1 MSQKTDNLIKLALVF
16 FVSLLSF
23 SIGTYVGKKYS
34 DNQHKLSLLE
44 PQKDAPVKTAEEF
57 ATESAGTAAS
67 TVEPEKH
74 LGEVPAE
81 KAIQNA
87 AGDEKPAALT
97 DSEVAKI
104 AEEFASEDDTT
115 EEKVVA
121 SVEPTEKVVAT
132 IPDQPKIKEPVAVKK
147 VLIPSAATST
157 ATATTVITATA
168 PTVAKTVPVKKV
180 ETVVPQAVVEKPI
193 AKKIATLPP
202 KLVKASPAETDVIT
216 PTPSDNSERVPA
228 SIPPTTEMV
237 PIHYTVQI
245 GSFPT
250 EPEAETLTK
259 TLQNKGYKT
268 SYVPAKVNGQTWYRV
283 NVGLFGT
290 IREAQDY
297 KKEFLEKNKSK
308 FGNRSKTSALNL
320 T

>member
-34 DNQHKLSLLE
+34 DNQHKLALLE
-44 PQKDAPVKTAEEF
+44 PQKDAPVKTSEEF
-57 ATESAGTAAS
+57 ATESGAANAI
-67 TVEPEKH
+67 EPEKH

-81 KAIQNA
+81 KLVQNA
-87 AGDEKPAALT
+87 EGDEKPAALT

-104 AEEFASEDDTT
+104 AEEFASEDDAT

-121 SVEPTEKVVAT
+121 TIEPTEKVVGT
-132 IPDQPKIKEPVAVKK
+132 IPDQPKIRNEAAAKK
-147 VLIPSAATST
+147 VLIPTATSP
-157 ATATTVITATA
+157 VKK
-168 PTVAKTVPVKKV
+168 VAAAVPVKKT
-180 ETVVPQAVVEKPI
+180 ETVIPTIAEKPV
-193 AKKIATLPP
+193 AKKPAPLPQ
-202 KLVKASPAETDVIT
+202 KLVKTNSAPADNEVIT
-216 PTPSDNSERVPA
+216 PTPTDSERVPA

-250 EPEAETLTK
+250 QNEAETLTK
-259 TLQNKGYKT
+259 SLQNKGYKT

-297 KKEFLEKNKSK
+297 KKEFLEKTKLS
-308 FGNRSKTSALNL
+308 SAIVQRLQH
-320 T
+320 